1 MQWLDTFTLV
11 MRSQMTVL
19 RERVENPERL
29 IHQLILDMEEELE
42 VARQRVAAAMA
53 DELLLGREVKNQA
66 AKADHWMEQATQ
78 ALKTGDET
86 AAKAALAR
94 KRDAEERRVTLKEV
108 YETQREQSRQLQEA
122 FVDLEQKIRQARR
135 KQRLLLAK
143 MALSQLNDHLDE
155 YGMEADELDKS
166 LSEEHRKEQLE
177 RELEELKRRM
187 ENAEA

>member
-53 DELLLGREVKNQA
+53 DELLLGREVENQA

-78 ALKTGDET
+78 ALKTGDEA

-94 KRDAEERRVTLKEV
+94 KRDAEERRITLKEV

-122 FVDLEQKIRQARR
+122 FLDLEQKIRQARR

-166 LSEEHRKEQLE
+166 LSEEHRNEQLE
-177 RELEELKRRM
+177 RELAELKRRM

>member
-53 DELLLGREVKNQA
+53 DELLLGREVENQA
-66 AKADHWMEQATQ
+66 AKADHWMKQATQ

-94 KRDAEERRVTLKEV
+94 KRDAEERRITLKEV

-122 FVDLEQKIRQARR
+122 FLDLEQKIRQARR
-135 KQRLLLAK
+135 KQRFLLAK

-155 YGMEADELDKS
+155 YGMEAEELDKS
-166 LSEEHRKEQLE
+166 LSEEYRKEQLE
-177 RELEELKRRM
+177 RELAELKRRM